1 MKTLPKQAQVII
13 IGGGVIGCSVAYH
26 LTKLGWSDVVLLE
39 RKELT
44 CGTTWHAAGLV
55 GQLRATKNMTMLAQY
70 TSELYSRLEKETG
83 QATGFKQNGSISVA
97 PDKERFE
104 ELKRGASMAKCFG
117 LEVEVI
123 TPREAA
129 EMHSLLN
136 IDDLEGAVFLPKDG
150 QTNPIDVTQALAKG
164 AKMGG
169 AKIFEGV
176 KVYGIKTLKGR
187 AVGVKT
193 DKGDITS
200 EIVVNCAG
208 LWGREI
214 GLMAGVNVPLF
225 AAEHFYIV
233 TDEIGLPSSLPVLRD
248 PTGWI
253 YAKEDAG
260 KMLVGSFEPK
270 SKPRPLHTIPD
281 DFSFGKFPDDWEH
294 FEPSM
299 MNAIRRM
306 PKLEDAGIQTFFNGP
321 ESFTPDNRYIL
332 GEAPGLK
339 NFFVAAGFNS
349 IGIQSAGGAGK
360 ALSEWIVNGH
370 PTMDLSDV
378 DIRRFHP
385 FQINSKYLEERT
397 SEALGLLYAM
407 HWPFHQPETGR
418 GVRKSVLH
426 DRLEK
431 AGACFGEM
439 FGWER
444 ANWFA
449 EAGTKPNYEYSYDRQ
464 NWFELSAS
472 EHHTARGN
480 VALFDMSSF
489 GKFLLQGK
497 ETEKILNRIC
507 ANDVAVPAGKAV
519 YTTWLNE
526 RGGIESDLTV
536 TRLSEYIFLV
546 ITAGASQIRDLAW
559 LHKNIPE
566 GAKTTVTD
574 VTSGYSVL
582 SLMGPESRNLLS
594 RLTPDDLSNQAFPF
608 GSGREIEIG
617 YSKAFALRMTYVGEL
632 GWEIYLPTEF
642 AQDIYDKI
650 IVAGSEHGLKL
661 AGMHALNSLRL
672 EKAYRHW
679 GHDITDED
687 TPLDAGLGFAV
698 KFDKKGG
705 FIGRDALLKQK
716 ESKVLKKRLVQF
728 ALDDPQPLLYHNEPI
743 WCGEKIVGD
752 LTSGMYGHTIGT
764 CLGMGYVSCEDGVS
778 KEFLESNSFEIEVAG
793 QRYPARASLTAFY
806 DPKSERVR
814 M

>member
-1 MKTLPKQAQVII
+1 MKTLPKQTQVVI

-26 LTKLGWSDVVLLE
+26 LTKLGCPDIVLLE
-39 RKELT
+39 RRELT

-55 GQLRATKNMTMLAQY
+55 GQLRATKNMTLLAQY
-70 TSELYSRLEKETG
+70 TSELYATLEEETG

-123 TPREAA
+123 TPKEAG

-169 AKIFEGV
+169 ARIFEGI
-176 KVYGIKTLKGR
+176 KVSGIQSRKGR
-187 AVGVKT
+187 VTGVNT
-193 DKGDITS
+193 DQGDITS

-208 LWGREI
+208 LWGREV

-233 TDEIGLPSSLPVLRD
+233 TDEIGLPSNLPVLRY
-248 PTGWI
+248 PNGWI

-270 SKPRPLHTIPD
+270 SKPRHLQTIPD
-281 DFSFGKFPDDWEH
+281 DFLFGQFPDDWEH

-299 MNAIRRM
+299 MNAIHRM

-332 GEAPGLK
+332 GEAPELK
-339 NFFVAAGFNS
+339 KFFVAAGFNS

-360 ALSEWIVNGH
+360 ALAEWIVNGH

-385 FQINSKYLEERT
+385 FQVNSKYLEERT

-418 GVRKSVLH
+418 GVRKSALH

-439 FGWER
+439 SGWER
-444 ANWFA
+444 VNWFA
-449 EAGTKPNYEYSYDRQ
+449 EAGTKPNYEYSYGRQ
-464 NWFELSAS
+464 NWFEFSAS
-472 EHHTARGN
+472 EHNAAREN
-480 VALFDMSSF
+480 VVLFDMSSF
-489 GKFLLQGK
+489 GKFLLQGPD
-497 ETEKILNRIC
+497 TEKIMNRIC
-507 ANDVAVPAGKAV
+507 ANDVSVPAGKAV

-536 TRLSEYIFLV
+536 TRLREDLFLV
-546 ITAGASQIRDLAW
+546 ITAGASQTRDLAW

-566 GAKTTVTD
+566 DARTTVTD
-574 VTSGYSVL
+574 VTSGYTVL
-582 SLMGPESRNLLS
+582 SLMGPESRNLMS
-594 RLTPDDLSNQAFPF
+594 KLTPDDLSNQAFPF
-608 GSGREIEIG
+608 GTGREIEIG
-617 YSKAFALRMTYVGEL
+617 YAKALALRMTYVGEL
-632 GWEIYLPTEF
+632 GWEIYLPAEF

-650 IVAGSEHGLKL
+650 IDAGADHGLKL

-687 TPLDAGLGFAV
+687 SPLEAGLGFAV

-716 ESKVLKKRLVQF
+716 ENKVLKRRLVQF

-743 WCGEKIVGD
+743 WSRGEIVGD
-752 LTSGMYGHTIGT
+752 LTSGMYGHTIDT
-764 CLGMGYVSCEDGVS
+764 CLGMGYVNCEEGVS

-793 QRYPARASLTAFY
+793 ERYPARHSLTAFY

>member
-1 MKTLPKQAQVII
+1 MKQLPKHTQVVI

-26 LTKLGWSDVVLLE
+26 LTKLGLNDIVLVE
-39 RKELT
+39 RKHLT
-44 CGTTWHAAGLV
+44 SGTTWHAAGLV
-55 GQLRATKNMTMLAQY
+55 GQLRATKNMTMLAKY
-70 TSELYSRLEKETG
+70 TSELYSKLEEETG

-123 TPREAA
+123 SPREAA
-129 EMHSLLN
+129 EIHSMLYT
-136 IDDLEGAVFLPKDG
+136 DDLEGAVFLPKDG
-150 QTNPIDVTQALAKG
+150 QINPIDVTQALAKG

-176 KVYGIKTLKGR
+176 QVAGIKTRKGV
-187 AVGVKT
+187 AVGISTNQGEV
-193 DKGDITS
+193 TS

-208 LWGREI
+208 LWGRKI
-214 GLMAGVNVPLF
+214 GMMAGVNVPLF

-233 TDEIGLPSSLPVLRD
+233 TDEIGLPSYLPVLRD

-270 SKPRPLHTIPD
+270 SKPRPLHTIPE
-281 DFSFGKFPDDWEH
+281 DFSFGQFPEDWEH

-299 MNAIRRM
+299 VNAIHRM
-306 PKLEDAGIQTFFNGP
+306 PKLKDAGIQTFFNGP
-321 ESFTPDNRYIL
+321 ESFTPDNLYIL
-332 GEAPGLK
+332 GEAPELK

-360 ALSEWIVNGH
+360 ALSEWIVNGY

-385 FQINSKYLEERT
+385 FQSNAKYLEERT

-407 HWPFHQPETGR
+407 HWPFRQPKTGR

-439 FGWER
+439 SGWER
-444 ANWFA
+444 TNWFA
-449 EAGTKPNYEYSYDRQ
+449 ENGLKPNYEYSYGRQ
-464 NWFELSAS
+464 NWFEISAT
-472 EHHTARGN
+472 EHNAAREN
-480 VALFDMSSF
+480 VVLFDMSSF

-497 ETEKILNRIC
+497 DTEKILNRIC
-507 ANDVAVPAGKAV
+507 ANDVAIPVGSIV
-519 YTTWLNE
+519 YTAWLNV

-536 TRLSEYIFLV
+536 TRLKENLFLV
-546 ITAGASQIRDLAW
+546 ITAGANQIRDLAW
-559 LHKNIPE
+559 LHKNMPE
-566 GAKTTVTD
+566 DSKTTVTD
-574 VTSGYSVL
+574 VTSGYTVL
-582 SLMGPESRNLLS
+582 SLMGPESRNLLAK
-594 RLTPDDLSNQAFPF
+594 LTPNDLSNQAFPF
-608 GSGREIEIG
+608 GTAREIEIG
-617 YSKAFALRMTYVGEL
+617 YSKALALRITYVGEL
-632 GWEIYLPTEF
+632 GWEIYIPTEF

-650 IVAGSEHGLKL
+650 TVVGSEHGLKL

-687 TPLDAGLGFAV
+687 TPLDAGIGFAV

-705 FIGRDALLKQK
+705 FIGRDALIKQK
-716 ESKVLKKRLVQF
+716 ESKVLKRRLVQF
-728 ALDDPQPLLYHNEPI
+728 ALDDSQPLLYNSEPI
-743 WCGEKIVGD
+743 WCENKIVGD

-764 CLGMGYVSCEDGVS
+764 SIGMGYVSCEEGVS
-778 KEFLESNSFEIEVAG
+778 KEFLESNRFEVEVAG
-793 QRYPARASLTAFY
+793 ERYPARTSLTAFY
-806 DPKSERVR
+806 DPKSQRIR

>member
-1 MKTLPKQAQVII
+1 MKILPKQAQVVI

-26 LTKLGWSDVVLLE
+26 LTKLGWPDIVLLE
-39 RKELT
+39 RRELT

-55 GQLRATKNMTMLAQY
+55 GQLRATKNMTLLAQY
-70 TSELYSRLEKETG
+70 TSELYATLEEETG

-123 TPREAA
+123 TPKEAVG
-129 EMHSLLN
+129 MHSLLN

-169 AKIFEGV
+169 ARIFEGI
-176 KVYGIKTLKGR
+176 KVSGIQSRKGR
-187 AVGVKT
+187 VTGVNT
-193 DKGDITS
+193 DQGDITS

-208 LWGREI
+208 LWGREV

-233 TDEIGLPSSLPVLRD
+233 TDEIGLPSNLPVLRD
-248 PTGWI
+248 PNGWI

-281 DFSFGKFPDDWEH
+281 DFSFGQFPDDWEH

-299 MNAIRRM
+299 MNAIHRM

-332 GEAPGLK
+332 GEAQELK
-339 NFFVAAGFNS
+339 KFFVAAGFNS

-360 ALSEWIVNGH
+360 ALAEWIVNGH

-385 FQINSKYLEERT
+385 FQVNSKYLEERT

-439 FGWER
+439 SGWER
-444 ANWFA
+444 VNWFA
-449 EAGTKPNYEYSYDRQ
+449 EAGTKPNYEYSYGRQ
-464 NWFELSAS
+464 NWFEFSAS
-472 EHHTARGN
+472 EHNAAREN

-489 GKFLLQGK
+489 GKFLLQGPD
-497 ETEKILNRIC
+497 TEKIMNRIC
-507 ANDVAVPAGKAV
+507 ANDVSVPPGKAV

-536 TRLSEYIFLV
+536 TRLREDLFLV
-546 ITAGASQIRDLAW
+546 ITAGASQTRDLAW

-566 GAKTTVTD
+566 DARTTVTD
-574 VTSGYSVL
+574 VTSGYTVL
-582 SLMGPESRNLLS
+582 SLMGPESRNLMS
-594 RLTPDDLSNQAFPF
+594 KLTPDDLSNQAFPF
-608 GSGREIEIG
+608 GTGREIEIG
-617 YSKAFALRMTYVGEL
+617 YAKALALRMTYVGEL
-632 GWEIYLPTEF
+632 GWEIYLPAEF

-650 IVAGSEHGLKL
+650 IDTGADHGLKL

-687 TPLDAGLGFAV
+687 SPLEAGLGFAV

-716 ESKVLKKRLVQF
+716 ETKVLKRRLVQF

-743 WCGEKIVGD
+743 WCGGEILGD

-764 CLGMGYVSCEDGVS
+764 CLGMGYVNSEDGVS

-793 QRYPARASLTAFY
+793 ERYPARTSLTAFY

>member
-1 MKTLPKQAQVII
+1 
-13 IGGGVIGCSVAYH
+13 
-26 LTKLGWSDVVLLE
+26 
-39 RKELT
+39 
-44 CGTTWHAAGLV
+44 
-55 GQLRATKNMTMLAQY
+55 
-70 TSELYSRLEKETG
+70 
-83 QATGFKQNGSISVA
+83 
-97 PDKERFE
+97 
-104 ELKRGASMAKCFG
+104 
-117 LEVEVI
+117 
-123 TPREAA
+123 
-129 EMHSLLN
+129 
-136 IDDLEGAVFLPKDG
+136 
-150 QTNPIDVTQALAKG
+150 
-164 AKMGG
+164 
-169 AKIFEGV
+169 
-176 KVYGIKTLKGR
+176 
-187 AVGVKT
+187 
-193 DKGDITS
+193 
-200 EIVVNCAG
+200 
-208 LWGREI
+208 
-214 GLMAGVNVPLF
+214 
-225 AAEHFYIV
+225 
-233 TDEIGLPSSLPVLRD
+233 
-248 PTGWI
+248 
-253 YAKEDAG
+253 
-260 KMLVGSFEPK
+260 MLVGSFEPK
-270 SKPRPLHTIPD
+270 SKPRPLHSIPD
-281 DFSFGKFPDDWEH
+281 DFSFGQFPDDWEH

-299 MNAIRRM
+299 MNAIHRM

-332 GEAPGLK
+332 GEAPELK
-339 NFFVAAGFNS
+339 NFYVAAGFNS

-370 PTMDLSDV
+370 PMMDLSDV

-385 FQINSKYLEERT
+385 FQVNSKYLEERT

-418 GVRKSVLH
+418 GIRKSVLH

-439 FGWER
+439 SGWER

-449 EAGTKPNYEYSYDRQ
+449 VTGTKPNYEYSYGRQ

-472 EHHTARGN
+472 EHNAAREN

-497 ETEKILNRIC
+497 DTEKILNRIC
-507 ANDVAVPAGKAV
+507 ANDVAVPVGKAV

-536 TRLSEYIFLV
+536 TRLSEDIFLV

-566 GAKTTVTD
+566 DARTTVTD
-574 VTSGYSVL
+574 VTSGYTVL
-582 SLMGPESRNLLS
+582 SLMGPESRKLLS
-594 RLTPDDLSNQAFPF
+594 KLTPDDLSNQAFPF
-608 GSGREIEIG
+608 GTGKEIEIG
-617 YSKAFALRMTYVGEL
+617 YAKALALRMTYVGEL
-632 GWEIYLPTEF
+632 GWEIYLPAEF

-650 IVAGSEHGLKL
+650 IDAGSEHGLKM

-687 TPLDAGLGFAV
+687 TPLDAGLAFAV

-716 ESKVLKKRLVQF
+716 EKKVLNRRLVQF
-728 ALDDPQPLLYHNEPI
+728 ALEDPQPLLYHNEPI

-764 CLGMGYVSCEDGVS
+764 CLGMGYVSWEEGVS
-778 KEFLESNSFEIEVAG
+778 KEFIESNRFEIEVAG
-793 QRYPARASLTAFY
+793 ERYPARPSLTAFY
-806 DPKSERVR
+806 DPKSKRVR